1 MVMDIDRVRLG
12 ITGVF
17 RNTGVNDNGRRVEEF
32 STERVLYVGNIL

>member
-17 RNTGVNDNGRRVEEF
+17 RNTGVNDNARRVEEF
-32 STERVLYVGNIL
+32 STERVLCVGNIL